1 MRESKKIC
9 SLSDFFDVN
18 LGMPHKYYA
27 LGGRI
32 DETRDKIIKVQ
43 PYKKRKKIE
52 KQLDSIC
59 EDYEERNCIEND
71 KYFMYGFSLAVQL
84 MSEAFSFKIQ

>member
-1 MRESKKIC
+1 M
-9 SLSDFFDVN
+9 LW
-18 LGMPHKYYA
+18 
-27 LGGRI
+27 GGRI
-32 DETRDKIIKVQ
+32 DETKDKIIKGQ

-52 KQLDSIC
+52 KQLNSIC

-71 KYFMYGFSLAVQL
+71 KHFAYGFSLAVQL

>member
-1 MRESKKIC
+1 MKESKKIC
-9 SLSDFFDVN
+9 SLSDLFSTN

-32 DETRDKIIKVQ
+32 EESRENIVKAY
-43 PYKKRKKIE
+43 PYKKRKKVE

-71 KYFMYGFSLAVQL
+71 KYFEYGFSLAVQL

>member
-1 MRESKKIC
+1 MREDKKIC
-9 SLSDFFDVN
+9 SLSEFFDAN

-32 DETRDKIIKVQ
+32 DETRDKIIKGQ